1 MSFALGS
8 RGISPSAY
16 SKLVEE
22 REWEEDMLIVDPQR
36 AVIAAVVVIAI
47 GLFIFVYRNKKTWKS
62 RLVKKYE

>member
-22 REWEEDMLIVDPQR
+22 REREKYVNSRSTASSDCGGRSDRNWV
-36 AVIAAVVVIAI
+36 
-47 GLFIFVYRNKKTWKS
+47 IFVYRNKKTWKS